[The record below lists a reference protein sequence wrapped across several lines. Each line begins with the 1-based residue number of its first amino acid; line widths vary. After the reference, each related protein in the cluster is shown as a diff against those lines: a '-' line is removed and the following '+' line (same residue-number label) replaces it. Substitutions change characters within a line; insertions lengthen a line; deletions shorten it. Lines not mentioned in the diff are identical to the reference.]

1 MQTHAVSHATLK
13 EVLRMLRMPFRPML
27 ASTLAVHAWCMPSL
41 GPVAQLPQKPQ
52 ILEIASFERS
62 EIWNWAAG
70 GRSTAE
76 ASGAAALR
84 CPTRSRP
91 SLGLVLSAADV
102 HWDPCAEASTP
113 PATSA
118 GAGHAAEDAAASG
131 QRAPSSGSR
140 CRSFGSCLS
149 RKDGVSLHCFDCHTS
164 SLHSA
169 SRAYSWDSAT
179 PAELSSDTMGMSWLQ
194 TPGLAHL
201 VDRECWLFDCV
212 QKPEGL
218 IVLTQLRR
226 ATDSLLLK
234 ASMCVCRYIHRSTY
248 IICRDWCLRAS
259 KPYNPATHAML
270 INCKLCD
277 SSQGFAMSF
286 PSSPQT
292 WSMYQNQG
300 PNFNRPQSS
309 GMFRDVQRN
318 QWVAY
323 HYDSS
328 WLSSSHWPKKSWK
341 THSID
346 RWPKDKNRGLRRWQ
360 HLGIPRWLKHHPPIF
375 IPKTCW
381 DTLWLFDIVMENG
394 SFIDEFWWCT

>member
-234 ASMCVCRYIHRSTY
+234 ASMCVCVDIYTEAHISYVEIDVSEQASHTTLRRTQCWST
-248 IICRDWCLRAS
+248 AS
-259 KPYNPATHAML
+259 
-270 INCKLCD
+270 
-277 SSQGFAMSF
+277 FAIPPKASRWA
-286 PSSPQT
+286 SPQVPKRDLCT
-292 WSMYQNQG
+292 KIRDPTSIGHKVQG
-300 PNFNRPQSS
+300 CS
-309 GMFRDVQRN
+309 GMFRETNEWHIIMIHHGSAPVIDPKNHGKHTASTDGQRTRIEVFADGN
-318 QWVAY
+318 ILVFHGDWNTIL
-323 HYDSS
+323 
-328 WLSSSHWPKKSWK
+328 LSSSQK
-341 THSID
+341 
-346 RWPKDKNRGLRRWQ
+346 LA
-360 HLGIPRWLKHHPPIF
+360 GIPSGYL
-375 IPKTCW
+375 T
-381 DTLWLFDIVMENG
+381 
-394 SFIDEFWWCT
+394 